1 MRYVVCAFFF
11 FFFTGCLSLE
21 TFESKYR
28 QGCMAPMHKL
38 AEEHTPT
45 RGGIKELGQDFWQA
59 FPDKWNES
67 FHDVWP
73 EF

>member
-1 MRYVVCAFFF
+1 
-11 FFFTGCLSLE
+11 
-21 TFESKYR
+21 
-28 QGCMAPMHKL
+28 MHGTHAEEL
-38 AEEHTPT
+38 AEEPTPT